1 MRHAPPGWNFRPVP
15 EQRQVSLEALLAPT
29 PSAWLDAACEQ
40 WQELLID
47 HAYCEKKAASTALS
61 LIFAYPEC
69 TEQKLALARLARE
82 ELRHFEQ
89 VTRMM
94 QRLGVDFRRLR
105 PGRYAAGLRSAVRT
119 HEPQRR
125 LDLLLTGALL
135 GRRQCS
141 RDGGER
147 RTDLQRTRASAAS
160 SSAPSNSGHGRSVK
174 YTSVPA
180 LCQSMKLLIRS
191 SPEVRTSTSTGGRS
205 GRATVSISHRV
216 IGGTNR
222 GTSTKSMFSWSVAVA
237 SAS

>member
-1 MRHAPPGWNFRPVP
+1 
-15 EQRQVSLEALLAPT
+15 VSLEALLAPT

-47 HAYCEKKAASTALS
+47 HAYCEKKAASTALA

-94 QRLGVDFRRLR
+94 QRLGVAFQRLR

-125 LDLLLTGALL
+125 LDLLLTGALIEARSCERFRLLAPRLAAPL
-135 GRRQCS
+135 GALYAALAHAEARH
-141 RDGGER
+141 GELYLELAR
-147 RTDLQRTRASAAS
+147 EAASATGNADYSARLAQLAAIEGQLILEADEQLRFHSGPPRASTC
-160 SSAPSNSGHGRSVK
+160 RS
-174 YTSVPA
+174 
-180 LCQSMKLLIRS
+180 
-191 SPEVRTSTSTGGRS
+191 
-205 GRATVSISHRV
+205 
-216 IGGTNR
+216 
-222 GTSTKSMFSWSVAVA
+222 
-237 SAS
+237 